1 MARQLMAGLD
11 TAIVQLQ
18 RLNERRAL
26 YGQQLLPQMS
36 EQAEAALAA
45 YNNDDGDFAEAV
57 RARIAEL
64 NAKIDFLNIRID
76 RLKTIAELNYF
87 LTAANDGNAEGLT
100 Q

>member
-1 MARQLMAGLD
+1 MAKLD

-18 RLNERRAL
+18 HLNERRVL
-26 YGQQLLPQMS
+26 YDQQLLPQMA
-36 EQAEAALAA
+36 EQAEAALSA

-57 RARIAEL
+57 RARISEL
-64 NAKIDFLNIRID
+64 NAKIDFLAISID

-87 LTAANDGNAEGLT
+87 LTAATSDNAEGLT